1 MRRKKEVVTEG
12 SDLEF
17 GNTMGALELA
27 SISAEQRRQYKSY
40 LEAFKLFCK
49 DQNLGW
55 PGGMGDRRDTLGL
68 LRRLVPGRK
77 EFSYRRE
84 DTGSGRVHVPAAQG
98 QVDEG
103 TEISK
108 GVEEDRPTSQQASP
122 SSSGSMWD
130 SSNPFSQRTAEDG
143 LEGDDRLRLLSST
156 RRRDGHTRKACRE
169 AVEKCRPT
177 ISTVLPS
184 DQRSGRR
191 CTRQD
196 RHFRQHSSFRQPSDE
211 ELVGASIGKACSD
224 IGEDQSDFRLQAR
237 PISGGIPKSGRD
249 PGFEQPP
256 HLSAPPWRGQRRLEL
271 EAEGPSCGP
280 RKREM
285 ANGCQRTS
293 LRQVREDSKAAAR
306 SSEGQVGFL
315 QMGGTQHGE
324 HGDRKNSCKN
334 SMSGSWRD
342 CREPFVLEVFAGSG
356 RLTSTLKE
364 LGINAHAL
372 DILTDPLDDV
382 LSPKVK
388 FKIFDLVKRG
398 IILFVWI
405 GMPCTTFSVAR
416 RHDGVGPPPL
426 RSDAQP
432 MGLDF
437 LRPHDKKKLKE
448 GNALLLFT
456 YELALCCM
464 RYGVPWAIENP
475 ASSRCWLTPCSKSW
489 PSMVHLFI
497 LIFASFM
504 NPGRN
509 RPLFYIME
517 SIFPALVNVALVENF
532 ARVQAKITLS

>member
-1 MRRKKEVVTEG
+1 MTLSDFFDDLFLAGKSSATGEKTLAAVEFMFLQHKGKLMRARRSLKGWRKIDPPRSRLPLPRVVACG
-12 SDLEF
+12 IAAIL
-17 GNTMGALELA
+17 LA
-27 SISAEQRRQYKSY
+27 KGQRK
-40 LEAFKLFCK
+40 
-49 DQNLGW
+49 
-55 PGGMGDRRDTLGL
+55 M
-68 LRRLVPGRK
+68 
-77 EFSYRRE
+77 
-84 DTGSGRVHVPAAQG
+84 
-98 QVDEG
+98 
-103 TEISK
+103 
-108 GVEEDRPTSQQASP
+108 
-122 SSSGSMWD
+122 
-130 SSNPFSQRTAEDG
+130 
-143 LEGDDRLRLLSST
+143 GDDRLRLLSST
-156 RRRDGHTRKACRE
+156 RRRDGRTRKACRE

-211 ELVGASIGKACSD
+211 ELVGASIGEACSD

-237 PISGGIPKSGRD
+237 RISGGIPKSGRD

-342 CREPFVLEVFAGSG
+342 CREPFVFAGSG

-456 YELALCCM
+456 YDLALCCM

-475 ASSRCWLTPCSKSW
+475 ASSRCWLTPVFKKLAKHGTF
-489 PSMVHLFI
+489 VHLDFCQFHEPWKKPTSI
-497 LIFASFM
+497 LYHGIDFSSVGQRCTGGKLCSRTGKNHLILKGISPSGEFWTLIAQPYPWILVRKLGQLIF
-504 NPGRN
+504 
-509 RPLFYIME
+509 E
-517 SIFPALVNVALVENF
+517 QIFIPQD
-532 ARVQAKITLS
+532 R